1 MSSQALLLPSSYRF
15 AFLAAAFAAAVFAFL
30 GETLAAAVFAVLGD
44 AFAAASAWIP
54 APAGISK
61 LLIRQYFIILFCFT
75 FLNHILM
82 LLPLQGALLIAD

>member
-30 GETLAAAVFAVLGD
+30 GET
-44 AFAAASAWIP
+44 FAAASAWIP

-75 FLNHILM
+75 FLNHIFM